1 MIKQRKKI
9 LVISIG
15 LICIIGG
22 IAMKLG
28 TPFDHFLTHDYSQ
41 VNKNDQIAYLK
52 KHEKEMTDYVKAQN
66 SKVTSV
72 QWDWESVKVETVQ
85 PNAGG
90 IPTGDKY
97 KEMIIKGGFNN
108 IKESSVTLNFDYD
121 IDKVFPSINDMM
133 WSSDSLRVVKE
144 INDVKVGVN
153 YE

>member
-22 IAMKLG
+22 TAMTLG
-28 TPFDHFLTHDYSQ
+28 TPFDHFLTHDYTKVS
-41 VNKNDQIAYLK
+41 KNDQIAYLK
-52 KHEKEMTDYVKAQN
+52 KHEKEMTDYVKSQN
-66 SKVTSV
+66 LKVTSV

-97 KEMIIKGGFNN
+97 NEMTIEGKVNN
-108 IKESSVTLNFDYD
+108 IDNSGVGLKWQLSIKQFYPKISAMNLWGNISYGKR
-121 IDKVFPSINDMM
+121 ID
-133 WSSDSLRVVKE
+133 
-144 INDVKVGVN
+144 
-153 YE
+153 